1 MERHTMFMDWKT
13 QQINSQD
20 FSSQN
25 NLQIQSNSQK
35 FSKSILQIQTDSS
48 IYMERQRKLKT
59 FILKRKNKVGGITL
73 PSFRTYY
80 EMIIIKTVWYWLTH
94 KHLDQWNRI
103 VFRNRSPQRF
113 LTKLKS
119 YLVEKGGQ
127 FDYHIQNKRQ
137 SKSHTKQKFKG
148 IVGPN

>member
-1 MERHTMFMDWKT
+1 MERHTVFMDWKT

-59 FILKRKNKVGGITL
+59 FILKRKNKVCGITL

-80 EMIIIKTVWYWLTH
+80 EMIIIKTVWYWLTD

-103 VFRNRSPQRF
+103 VFRNRPPQRF

-119 YLVEKGGQ
+119 YLVEKGQ
-127 FDYHIQNKRQ
+127 FDYHIQNKCQ

-148 IVGPN
+148 IIGPN